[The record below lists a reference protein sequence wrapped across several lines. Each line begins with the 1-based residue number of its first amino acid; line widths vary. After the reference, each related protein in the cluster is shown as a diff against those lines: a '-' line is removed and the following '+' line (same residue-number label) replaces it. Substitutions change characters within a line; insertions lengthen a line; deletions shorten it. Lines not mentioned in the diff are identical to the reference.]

1 MDLGYAV
8 RCAEQLRCSVV
19 AQEFWRLR
27 RPVAAEPLM
36 SLKEHFG
43 KAEETVSKFVSFPLE
58 ATTLGS
64 GSHIFV
70 RSFALGL

>member
-1 MDLGYAV
+1 VDLGYAV

-43 KAEETVSKFVSFPLE
+43 KAELFRTPNGIAEP
-58 ATTLGS
+58 
-64 GSHIFV
+64 
-70 RSFALGL
+70 

>member
-1 MDLGYAV
+1 MRAYVDLGYAV

-43 KAEETVSKFVSFPLE
+43 KAELFRTPNGIAEP
-58 ATTLGS
+58 
-64 GSHIFV
+64 
-70 RSFALGL
+70 